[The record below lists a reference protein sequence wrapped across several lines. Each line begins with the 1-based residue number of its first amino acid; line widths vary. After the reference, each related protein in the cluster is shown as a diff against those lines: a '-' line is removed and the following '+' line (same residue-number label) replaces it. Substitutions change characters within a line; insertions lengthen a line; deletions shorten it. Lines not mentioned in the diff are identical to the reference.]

1 MQTEVNIRRLKEANN
16 WLKQMGANKILKFSM
31 RDNKTY
37 GKVYVL
43 LEIYSEN
50 HTRTVTSS
58 PSLDECIAAAQ
69 MIISRMGR

>member
-1 MQTEVNIRRLKEANN
+1 MRTQVNIRRLKEANY
-16 WLKQMGANKILKFSM
+16 WLKQMGVNNILKISM

-43 LEIYSEN
+43 LEIYGEN

-58 PSLDECIAAAQ
+58 TSIDECIAAAQ